1 MELKN
6 QKLNSNFFFNE
17 IFLYFKKYKPKK
29 NKKDK
34 NKGIKKSCLDK
45 VVRLKNK
52 PIK

>member
-1 MELKN
+1 MKFFYILRNRN
-6 QKLNSNFFFNE
+6 Q
-17 IFLYFKKYKPKK
+17 KK